1 MFDEVQS
8 EAFCFLN
15 PDFNKECDVYIF
27 SDIPAFSLALF
38 NVAID
43 AAKNLEVIPL
53 IFKILVMPIFLL
65 ISNPIQI
72 KKFNSVLFKK
82 TISTHLLYSTSDII
96 IRMKESQ
103 IQVVLMSSIHKT
115 LTHPHINI
123 Q

>member
-43 AAKNLEVIPL
+43 AAKNLEVIP
-53 IFKILVMPIFLL
+53 
-65 ISNPIQI
+65 
-72 KKFNSVLFKK
+72 
-82 TISTHLLYSTSDII
+82 TS
-96 IRMKESQ
+96 
-103 IQVVLMSSIHKT
+103 
-115 LTHPHINI
+115 NI
-123 Q
+123 QNIGDANLSLNIESYTNQEV